1 MKQILKRSIIPI
13 FLSIICGFICGKIVY
28 KIYLGNSD
36 IAYDG
41 KLIYLIQS
49 GAYSSYDNMR
59 ANTIG
64 YNYVYYEEDDLFK
77 TIIGITKNEENIEK
91 IKNTYGKEVII
102 NKYYINDQKLNNK
115 IIEYD
120 KKLLKETEEEQIKK
134 IIIEMLNLYK
144 GEEDT
149 TLIKISWF
157 IKNNWQIRIFNIKLY
172 T

>member
-13 FLSIICGFICGKIVY
+13 FLSIICGFICGKVVY

-36 IAYDG
+36 IAYNG
-41 KLIYLIQS
+41 KLIYLIQI

-64 YNYVYYEEDDLFK
+64 YNYVYYEEDELFK
-77 TIIGITKNEENIEK
+77 TIIGITKKEENIEK
-91 IKNTYGKEVII
+91 IKKLYDKEVIV
-102 NKYYINDQKLNNK
+102 NKYYISDQKLNNK

-120 KKLLKETEEEQIKK
+120 NNLSKETDEEKIKK
-134 IIIEMLNLYK
+134 IITEMLNLYK

-149 TLIKISWF
+149 TLIKIS
-157 IKNNWQIRIFNIKLY
+157 
-172 T
+172 